1 VPLEPAAAEPV
12 HDRRRQHQVV
22 RFERREAP
30 HGAPEP
36 VNDLEPVREL
46 RQGRRKNHVVVR
58 FEQAHDGSNAAEP
71 DGWQLFDQ
79 AEA

>member
-1 VPLEPAAAEPV
+1 
-12 HDRRRQHQVV
+12 
-22 RFERREAP
+22 
-30 HGAPEP
+30 
-36 VNDLEPVREL
+36 VREL